1 MSEVRAVWT
10 DFGGVLTPPIIETFS
25 AFCAKQNLPP
35 EPLLTAV
42 LKVTASYDTDDI
54 LLPIDTP
61 LVTEEEWLAQIGAA
75 LYEDTGLR
83 IGGLTSI
90 ADAWFGDRPV
100 NTAWLD
106 RLGQLRDQGVYIGM
120 ISNMVPTWDTHWR
133 RMVDPAVNFDGVV
146 LSFQAGHR
154 KPAREIFELAIEQ
167 SGIAAE
173 HSVFVDDLPKNCD
186 GARAAGWQA
195 IHFTGAEA
203 AIAALDGIIDS
214 PIIDNPIHSKELQ

>member
-10 DFGGVLTPPIIETFS
+10 DFGGVLTPPISETFS

-42 LKVTASYDTDDI
+42 LKVTASYGTDDI

-61 LVTEEEWLAQIGAA
+61 LITEEEWLTQISDAM
-75 LYEDTGLR
+75 YEATGLR

-106 RLGQLRDQGVYIGM
+106 RLRQLRGQGVFIGM
-120 ISNMVPTWDTHWR
+120 ISNMVPTWDAHWR
-133 RMVDPAVNFDGVV
+133 KMVDPAANFDAVV
-146 LSFQAGHR
+146 LSFQAGYR
-154 KPAREIFELAIEQ
+154 KPAREIFELAIEK

-173 HSVFVDDLPKNCD
+173 HSVFVDDLAKNCD
-186 GARAAGWQA
+186 GARAVGWQA
-195 IHFTGAEA
+195 IHFTDA
-203 AIAALDGIIDS
+203 ATAIGELDNIIGD
-214 PIIDNPIHSKELQ
+214 PIQSKELQ

>member
-10 DFGGVLTPPIIETFS
+10 DFGGVLTPPITETFS
-25 AFCAKQNLPP
+25 TFCDKQNLPP
-35 EPLLTAV
+35 EPLLNAV
-42 LKVTASYDTDDI
+42 LKVTASFGTDDI

-61 LVTEEEWLAQIGAA
+61 LVTEEEWLAQIGEA
-75 LYEDTGLR
+75 LYADTGLR
-83 IGGLTSI
+83 IEGLTSI

-100 NTAWLD
+100 NEAWLD
-106 RLGQLRDQGVYIGM
+106 RLRQLRDQGVFIGM
-120 ISNMVPTWDTHWR
+120 ISNMVPTWDAHWR
-133 RMVDPAVNFDGVV
+133 RMVDPAANFDGVV

-195 IHFTGAEA
+195 IHFTGAEP
-203 AIAALDGIIDS
+203 AIEALDRIIGD
-214 PIIDNPIHSKELQ
+214 PFHSKELQ